1 MQHPTITRI
10 RRTGYPYKEKPA
22 THQCAYENCG
32 EELPNGYEKKRWE
45 DLYFCDEHCFAKY
58 MGLEDA

>member
-10 RRTGYPYKEKPA
+10 RRTGYPTKENLVTYHCKF
-22 THQCAYENCG
+22 CN
-32 EELPNGYEKKRWE
+32 EELPAGYEKKRWE
-45 DLYFCDEHCFAKY
+45 DLYFCDEFCFSKY